1 LTIFIA
7 QIAFSTKIVTNG
19 YRFRLT
25 A

>member
-19 YRFRLT
+19 YRFKLT